1 MKVSSI
7 DGRRQ
12 RTWLRAASWVLGG
25 LAIVGTAVPGDVGE
39 AVAGLAVV
47 VVILVPL
54 LRVVWVTF
62 RFAQDRDRRFVMVGM
77 AVLGVVAFGILFPI
91 VIA

>member
-12 RTWLRAASWVLGG
+12 QPWLKSASWILGG
-25 LAIVGTAVPGDVGE
+25 LALVGTAVPGDAGE
-39 AVAGLAVV
+39 AVSGLAVV
-47 VVILVPL
+47 LVILIPL

-62 RFAQDRDRRFVMVGM
+62 RFAQDRDRRFVMIGM
-77 AVLGVVAFGILFPI
+77 AVLGVVAFGILFPV